1 MKMIY
6 DLCDDSSSNL
16 LADIEQKIS
25 WGQEMLREIRRTL
38 VLELEK
44 NQETN
49 VI

>member
-1 MKMIY
+1 MKMIG
-6 DLCDDSSSNL
+6 DLSNDSSSNL
-16 LADIEQKIS
+16 LADIERKIS
-25 WGQEMLREIRRTL
+25 WGQEMLREIRHTL